1 MITGIGV
8 AASLSKAI
16 AAGPGS
22 AHEKPRADE
31 SLLRWRAQVMQSLV
45 VLSERQQAVDA
56 LPQGDHT
63 DNLALLLVPA
73 GPSPG
78 RPEKFVKGFAVAS
91 CVHWINKPD
100 CFGQRVFLD
109 DQFGA
114 IFSMVC
120 RVPYE
125 KFADATTLHPDMG
138 IRMRHR
144 SKEFGRPKLDDNK
157 RRLVQIC
164 NACFPTVCGSD
175 TWANEVCD
183 LCGEGGNPSNKLR
196 MCCLCLMFYH
206 DGCGDAVCKVA
217 DDIAMPP
224 LDVPLPNFMDGVDLC
239 SLCKRLR

>member
-16 AAGPGS
+16 ADGLAND
-22 AHEKPRADE
+22 HEKTRADE
-31 SLLRWRAQVMQSLV
+31 SLRRWRAQVMQSLV

-114 IFSMVC
+114 IF
-120 RVPYE
+120 RW
-125 KFADATTLHPDMG
+125 FAG
-138 IRMRHR
+138 
-144 SKEFGRPKLDDNK
+144 
-157 RRLVQIC
+157 C
-164 NACFPTVCGSD
+164 PTRNLPTPQLYTQ
-175 TWANEVCD
+175 TWVSA
-183 LCGEGGNPSNKLR
+183 
-196 MCCLCLMFYH
+196 
-206 DGCGDAVCKVA
+206 
-217 DDIAMPP
+217 
-224 LDVPLPNFMDGVDLC
+224 
-239 SLCKRLR
+239 